1 MSFSRA
7 KKYLVSLLAVMS
19 LFVSAVSACAC
30 AHHIEPKKAELSC
43 HSATHEM
50 PAETAASEVSNSFD
64 TDCNC
69 LVRTPVPA
77 IVAKTDDKRPGIEK
91 QLVELQF
98 VLPQFIEQPIIFP
111 ENDDVFDDVSAF
123 YKQDL
128 LSSLPSRAPP
138 RL

>member
-1 MSFSRA
+1 MSISSA

-30 AHHIEPKKAELSC
+30 SHHIEPEKTELSC
-43 HSATHEM
+43 HSSSHEM
-50 PAETAASEVSNSFD
+50 QAETTASEPSNSFD
-64 TDCNC
+64 TDCSC

-77 IVAKTDDKRPGIEK
+77 IVAKTDDKRPGLEK
-91 QLVELQF
+91 QLGTPEF
-98 VLPQFIEQPIIFP
+98 ALPQFVETADAPLERETNLAQI
-111 ENDDVFDDVSAF
+111 SSF

>member
-1 MSFSRA
+1 MSISRA

-19 LFVSAVSACAC
+19 LFVSAASACAC
-30 AHHIEPKKAELSC
+30 SHHIEPKKTELSC
-43 HSATHEM
+43 HSSSHEM
-50 PAETAASEVSNSFD
+50 PAETPASEPSDAFD
-64 TDCNC
+64 SGCNC

-77 IVAKTDDKRPGIEK
+77 IVAKTDDKRSGIEK
-91 QLVELQF
+91 QIVELEF
-98 VLPQFIEQPIIFP
+98 ALPQFIEREVIPFESEQTYTGT
-111 ENDDVFDDVSAF
+111 STL

>member
-1 MSFSRA
+1 MSISRA

-30 AHHIEPKKAELSC
+30 THHIEPKKAELSC
-43 HSATHEM
+43 HSASHEM
-50 PAETAASEVSNSFD
+50 PAETNASEPSNSFD

-91 QLVELQF
+91 QIVEFEFALPLF
-98 VLPQFIEQPIIFP
+98 VEQPIVQFLH
-111 ENDDVFDDVSAF
+111 EATYTESSSL

>member
-1 MSFSRA
+1 MSISRA

-50 PAETAASEVSNSFD
+50 PAETATSGPSNSFD
-64 TDCNC
+64 TDCKC

-77 IVAKTDDKRPGIEK
+77 IVAKTDDKRPSFEK
-91 QLVELQF
+91 QIGTLEFALAAF
-98 VLPQFIEQPIIFP
+98 VPIAEYATEPAPMFS
-111 ENDDVFDDVSAF
+111 ERSYV
-123 YKQDL
+123 YKRDL
-128 LSSLPSRAPP
+128 LSSLPARAPP